1 MHHHRIYLFTYL
13 TVHIFSMFPLF
24 LCCEIVIFFCSYR
37 NSRTTSKKRLYDNSS
52 DSSAGSHHDY
62 RNHHHHHRIWRRKKI
77 TFFFASIFF
86 SWQEMCLSQSSI
98 FPVCFIP
105 TISCSSK
112 SIIAIATKRNNCLF
126 CTNVNKPEMK
136 KISFVFYW

>member
-13 TVHIFSMFPLF
+13 TVHIFSMFPLS
-24 LCCEIVIFFCSYR
+24 LCCEIVIFFVPTGILGPHLRRGYMTIPLIQVLAAIMITVITITIIGSEEE
-37 NSRTTSKKRLYDNSS
+37 KKLL
-52 DSSAGSHHDY
+52 
-62 RNHHHHHRIWRRKKI
+62 
-77 TFFFASIFF
+77 FFFASIFF

-126 CTNVNKPEMK
+126 CTNVNKTRIEK
-136 KISFVFYW
+136 NS